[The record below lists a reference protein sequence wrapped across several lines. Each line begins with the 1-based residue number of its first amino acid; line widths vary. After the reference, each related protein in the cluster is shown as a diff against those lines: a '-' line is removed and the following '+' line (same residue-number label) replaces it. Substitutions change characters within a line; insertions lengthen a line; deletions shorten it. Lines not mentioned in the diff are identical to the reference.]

1 MIVVTGGTGNI
12 GRELDGELDARGA
25 DFRVLVRDP
34 ARAAESGRGELIVG
48 DLDDPATLAAAFDGA
63 DALFLLV
70 PGIGSEHTVSA
81 VTAARAAG
89 VRHIVQLSSI
99 NAMGDPV
106 PAMGLWHRARERIVA
121 ESGIPVTVLRPGGFM
136 TNALAWAR
144 TIRSGGAVL
153 DPTGPGR
160 YAPIDPADIAA
171 VAAEVLTNDG
181 HQGMTYTLTG
191 AETYTVADQVA
202 TIART
207 IGHPIEVHEAA
218 TPREALQSR
227 YPGGAPPALA
237 AAIIEG
243 FELMR
248 ADTVGFRT
256 DTVRQLLGRSPHT
269 FAEWCARNANAFRSA
284 A

>member
-12 GRELDGELDARGA
+12 GRELIGELDARGA
-25 DFRVLVRDP
+25 EFRVLVRDP
-34 ARAAESGRGELIVG
+34 ARIADPGRSELIVG
-48 DLDDPATLAAAFDGA
+48 DLDEPATLAAALGGA
-63 DALFLLV
+63 DKLFLLV

-81 VTAARAAG
+81 VSAARAAG
-89 VRHIVQLSSI
+89 IRHIVQLSSF

-106 PAMGLWHRARERIVA
+106 PAMGRWHRDRERIVA

-136 TNALAWAR
+136 TNALAWAP

-171 VAAEVLTNDG
+171 VAAELLTNDG

-191 AETYTVADQVA
+191 AQTYTVAEQVA

-207 IGHPIEVHEAA
+207 IGRTIEVHEAA
-218 TPREALQSR
+218 TPQEALHSR
-227 YPGGAPPALA
+227 YPNGAPPALA

-256 DTVRQLLGRSPHT
+256 DTVRQLLGRDPRT
-269 FAEWCARNANAFRSA
+269 FEQWCTRNIDAFRTA
-284 A
+284 

>member
-12 GRELDGELDARGA
+12 GRELVHELDARGA
-25 DFRVLVRDP
+25 EYRVLVRDP
-34 ARAAESGRGELIVG
+34 ARAAGRGELIVG
-48 DLDDPATLAAAFDGA
+48 DLDDAATLAPAFDGA

-70 PGIGSEHTVSA
+70 PGIGSEHTVNA
-81 VTAARAAG
+81 VAAARAAG
-89 VRHIVQLSSI
+89 LRHIVQLSSI

-106 PAMGLWHRARERIVA
+106 PAMGRWHRERERIVA

-136 TNALAWAR
+136 TNALEWAR

-171 VAAEVLTNDG
+171 VVAEVLTTDG

-191 AETYTVADQVA
+191 AETYTVAEQVA
-202 TIART
+202 IIARAV
-207 IGHPIEVHEAA
+207 GHAIEVREAA
-218 TPREALQSR
+218 TPQEALQSR

-256 DTVRQLLGRSPHT
+256 DTVRQLLGRSPGT
-269 FAEWCARNANAFRSA
+269 FAEWCARNIDAFRA
-284 A
+284 TA

>member
-12 GRELDGELDARGA
+12 GRELVAELTARGA
-25 DFRVLVRDP
+25 EFRVLVRDP
-34 ARAAESGRGELIVG
+34 ARAANSGRGEVIVG
-48 DLDDPATLAAAFDGA
+48 NLDDPATLAPALDGA

-70 PGIGSEHTVSA
+70 PGIGLPHTVDA
-81 VTAARAAG
+81 VHAARAAG
-89 VRHIVQLSSI
+89 VRHIVQLSSF

-106 PAMGLWHRARERIVA
+106 PAMGRWHRERERVVA
-121 ESGIPVTVLRPGGFM
+121 ESGIPATVLRPGGFM
-136 TNALAWAR
+136 TNALAWAE

-160 YAPIDPADIAA
+160 FAPIDPADIAA
-171 VAAEVLTNDG
+171 VAAEVLTDG
-181 HQGMTYTLTG
+181 GHHGMTYTLTG
-191 AETYTVADQVA
+191 AQTCTVAEQVA

-207 IGHPIEVHEAA
+207 IGRTIEVREAA
-218 TPREALQSR
+218 TPQEALDSR

-248 ADTVGFRT
+248 ADTAGFRT
-256 DTVRQLLGRSPHT
+256 DTVRELLGRSPRT
-269 FAEWCARNANAFRSA
+269 FAEWCARNVDAFAGER
-284 A
+284 

>member
-12 GRELDGELDARGA
+12 GRELVGELAVRGA
-25 DFRVLVRDP
+25 EFRVLVRDP
-34 ARAAESGRGELIVG
+34 ARVADSGRGELIVG
-48 DLDDPATLAAAFDGA
+48 DLDDPRSFPPAFDGA

-70 PGIGSEHTVSA
+70 PGIGLQHTIDA
-81 VTAARAAG
+81 VNAARAAG
-89 VRHIVQLSSI
+89 VRHIVQLSSF

-106 PAMGLWHRARERIVA
+106 PAMGRWHRERERVVA
-121 ESGIPVTVLRPGGFM
+121 ESGIPATVLRPGGFM

-171 VAAEVLTNDG
+171 VAAEVLTGNG
-181 HQGMTYTLTG
+181 HHAMTYTLTG
-191 AETYTVADQVA
+191 AETYTVAEQVA
-202 TIART
+202 TIAHAIGRT
-207 IGHPIEVHEAA
+207 VEVHEAA
-218 TPREALQSR
+218 TAQQALESR

-256 DTVRQLLGRSPHT
+256 DTVREVLGRRPRT
-269 FAEWCARNANAFRSA
+269 FAEWCERNIDAFV
-284 A
+284 

>member
-12 GRELDGELDARGA
+12 GRELVGELAARGVE
-25 DFRVLVRDP
+25 FRVLVRDP
-34 ARAAESGRGELIVG
+34 ARAVDPGGGELIVG
-48 DLDDPATLAAAFDGA
+48 DLDDPATLAPAFDGA
-63 DALFLLV
+63 DTLFLLV
-70 PGIGSEHTVSA
+70 PGIGLEHTVDA
-81 VTAARAAG
+81 VNAARAAG
-89 VRHIVQLSSI
+89 VRHIVQLSSF

-106 PAMGLWHRARERIVA
+106 PAMGRWHLERERIVA

-136 TNALAWAR
+136 TNALAWAQ

-171 VAAEVLTNDG
+171 VAAEVLIRDG
-181 HQGMTYTLTG
+181 HRGMTYTLTG
-191 AETYTVADQVA
+191 TETYTVAEQVA

-207 IGHPIEVHEAA
+207 IGRAIEVHEAA
-218 TPREALQSR
+218 TPQEALESR

-256 DTVRQLLGRSPHT
+256 DTVSELLGRSPRR
-269 FAEWCARNANAFRSA
+269 FADWCVRNADAFV
-284 A
+284 

>member
-12 GRELDGELDARGA
+12 GRELVGELDARGA
-25 DFRVLVRDP
+25 EFRVLVRDP
-34 ARAAESGRGELIVG
+34 ARVAYIGRGELIVG
-48 DLDDPATLAAAFDGA
+48 DLDDPATLASAFDGA
-63 DALFLLV
+63 DTLFLLV

-81 VTAARAAG
+81 VSAARAAG
-89 VRHIVQLSSI
+89 IRHIVQLSSF

-106 PAMGLWHRARERIVA
+106 PAMGRWHRDRERIVA

-136 TNALAWAR
+136 TNALAWAP

-171 VAAEVLTNDG
+171 VAAELLTNDG
-181 HQGMTYTLTG
+181 HRGMTYTITG
-191 AETYTVADQVA
+191 AQTYTVAEQVA
-202 TIART
+202 AIART
-207 IGHPIEVHEAA
+207 IGRTIEVHETA
-218 TPREALQSR
+218 TPQEALLSR
-227 YPGGAPPALA
+227 YPDGAPPTLA

-256 DTVRQLLGRSPHT
+256 DTVRHLLGRTPRT
-269 FAEWCARNANAFRSA
+269 FEEWCTRNINAFRA
-284 A
+284 P

>member
-12 GRELDGELDARGA
+12 GRELVGELDARSA
-25 DFRVLVRDP
+25 EFRVLVRDP
-34 ARAAESGRGELIVG
+34 ARVACIGRGELIVG

-63 DALFLLV
+63 DKLFLLV

-81 VTAARAAG
+81 VNAARAAG
-89 VRHIVQLSSI
+89 IRHIVQLSSF

-106 PAMGLWHRARERIVA
+106 PAMGRWHRDRERIVA

-136 TNALAWAR
+136 TNALAWAP

-171 VAAEVLTNDG
+171 VAAELLTNDG
-181 HQGMTYTLTG
+181 HRGMTYTITG
-191 AETYTVADQVA
+191 AQTYTVAEQVA

-207 IGHPIEVHEAA
+207 IGRAIEIHEAA
-218 TPREALQSR
+218 TPREALHSR
-227 YPGGAPPALA
+227 YPDGAPPALA

-256 DTVRQLLGRSPHT
+256 DTVHHLLGRPPRT
-269 FAEWCARNANAFRSA
+269 FEHWCTRNIDAFRA
-284 A
+284 P

>member
-12 GRELDGELDARGA
+12 GRELVGELAARGA
-25 DFRVLVRDP
+25 EFRVLVRDP
-34 ARAAESGRGELIVG
+34 ARAADPGGGELIVG
-48 DLDDPATLAAAFDGA
+48 DLDDPATLAPAFDGA
-63 DALFLLV
+63 EALFLLV
-70 PGIGSEHTVSA
+70 PGIGLAHTVDA
-81 VTAARAAG
+81 VNAARAAG
-89 VRHIVQLSSI
+89 VGHIVQLSSF

-106 PAMGLWHRARERIVA
+106 PAMGRWHVERERVVA

-136 TNALAWAR
+136 TNALAWAQ
-144 TIRSGGAVL
+144 TIRSGGTVL

-171 VAAEVLTNDG
+171 VAAEVLTGDG
-181 HQGMTYTLTG
+181 HHGMTYTLTG
-191 AETYTVADQVA
+191 AETCTVAEQVA

-207 IGHPIEVHEAA
+207 IGRAIDVHEAA
-218 TPREALQSR
+218 TPQEALESR

-256 DTVRQLLGRSPHT
+256 DTVRELLGRSPRT
-269 FAEWCARNANAFRSA
+269 FAEWCVRNSHAFV
-284 A
+284 